1 MPGKTSATLSK
12 IELVHGSC
20 ADQHVD
26 VVVNAANNRLLEGG
40 GICGVIFSKA
50 GRYEFDKMYIS
61 AMSTELFDK
70 YAKERCE
77 SVYEVSDRTSTR
89 VTGTLNAKSD
99 GWLYLSIPV
108 NTNWNV
114 YIDGGQVAEIHNA
127 NIAFFATPV
136 TKGEHTVEMRYDHRN
151 RNIALA
157 VSGTGLLLLIA
168 LGIIDKKRL
177 GKTKK
182 ENSLETA

>member
-1 MPGKTSATLSK
+1 MWGDHLCN
-12 IELVHGSC
+12 I
-20 ADQHVD
+20 
-26 VVVNAANNRLLEGG
+26 G
-40 GICGVIFSKA
+40 GIEFNNKLTKNDIKDHLTPIIIYDNFTGKVKIIFSKA
-50 GRYEFDKMYIS
+50 GRYEFGKMYIS